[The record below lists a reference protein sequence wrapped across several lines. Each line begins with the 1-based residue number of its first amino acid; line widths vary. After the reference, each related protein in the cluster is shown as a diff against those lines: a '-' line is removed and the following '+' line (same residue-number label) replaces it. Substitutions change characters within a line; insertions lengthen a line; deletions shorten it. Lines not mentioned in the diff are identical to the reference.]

1 MANAGKFS
9 CRRLSA
15 SLPALA
21 SFVNAPTC
29 TKSAPPESGDFRSVA
44 AAEAS
49 EAGVIAAFA
58 LDVFGVAVLDDC
70 GAACGDAPS
79 TFDFWANASPTG
91 RAAEEPE
98 EELDASASIC
108 WVDCFTVPAWSS
120 ACAAADGLVAFVLA
134 ASGAAVFGDC
144 GAACVDA
151 PSNFDFAV
159 DASLMG
165 AAPAEPEEGFDAC
178 AAICW
183 VDCFTVPASSSA
195 CGIGSG

>member
-1 MANAGKFS
+1 M
-9 CRRLSA
+9 
-15 SLPALA
+15 
-21 SFVNAPTC
+21 
-29 TKSAPPESGDFRSVA
+29 A

-134 ASGAAVFGDC
+134 ASGAAVFEDC

-151 PSNFDFAV
+151 P
-159 DASLMG
+159 AS
-165 AAPAEPEEGFDAC
+165 PSWF
-178 AAICW
+178 
-183 VDCFTVPASSSA
+183 SSA
-195 CGIGSG
+195 TNKCASWMVRSQTSLGR